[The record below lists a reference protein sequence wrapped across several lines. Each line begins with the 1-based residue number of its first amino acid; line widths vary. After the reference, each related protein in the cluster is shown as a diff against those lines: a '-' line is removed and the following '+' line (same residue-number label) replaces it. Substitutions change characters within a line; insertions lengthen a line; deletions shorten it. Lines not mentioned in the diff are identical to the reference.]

1 MIVQAVI
8 YTLLNGIAFNVVL
21 PIWSLILMLTGNM

>member
-1 MIVQAVI
+1 MIQAVI